1 MHRDRACSA
10 RRTLLM
16 TGLTFLLVSADG
28 PAHAHDSSGNPRP
41 YKLPPSLLGYFKARY
56 VNVDD
61 SLIASLQETPDGP
74 RGDIFV
80 SGKFRPTVDVEGKT
94 PEERARRI
102 ARAFVDQEATLL
114 DTPDPA
120 EIREM
125 PLTWRDD
132 GTALVHYVR
141 YVGEVQLSE
150 WFLRVEVGADGAITR
165 VHATLSPVSSDLY
178 AALKREAGEPGA
190 GDHGAE
196 PGRDLAAPLRH
207 LGRERIHRIEA
218 RLGVQYRR
226 LHGRNSQ
233 QELQRDF
240 RTQYAWCD
248 SL

>member
-1 MHRDRACSA
+1 MHRDRGRSA

-28 PAHAHDSSGNPRP
+28 PARAQDSWGSPRP
-41 YKLPPSLLGYFKARY
+41 YKLPPSLLGYFKTRY

-80 SGKFRPTVDVEGKT
+80 SGSFRPAVDAEGKT
-94 PEERARRI
+94 PEERARKI

-114 DTPDPA
+114 DIPDPA

-178 AALKREAGEPGA
+178 AALKRKTISKEEVKKIL
-190 GDHGAE
+190 E
-196 PGRDLAAPLRH
+196 RDLAKPGSLAPVITEPS
-207 LGRERIHRIEA
+207 LGATWRPPFVIWGAGGSIGLKPA
-218 RLGVQYRR
+218 
-226 LHGRNSQ
+226 
-233 QELQRDF
+233 
-240 RTQYAWCD
+240 
-248 SL
+248 